1 MAVPF
6 NEIWG
11 LYNSELL
18 FITPTAVYPEIVSSF
33 MIFSST
39 KAPDNIQN
47 KSGKIMYKDMRTFF
61 DILFPK
67 MGMHYANFSHP
78 FQRLAREKIN
88 R

>member
-1 MAVPF
+1 
-6 NEIWG
+6 
-11 LYNSELL
+11 
-18 FITPTAVYPEIVSSF
+18 

-67 MGMHYANFSHP
+67 MGMHYANFSNP